1 MCFNSSIGLYHCKL
15 DEQWFNLYKDIL
27 RDAHDITPT
36 YDNNPFVAP
45 PSSDTFIEY
54 VNTLGYPVLSRMCK
68 TAGYDRPRH
77 PVLQILW
84 GIIYRSN
91 IDYAKRIWEEFV
103 QSVQTFLTDRKN
115 LATASHEKKK
125 TTHLLIPNV
134 RFTKLIIQHVKTKH
148 NINPRTGLT
157 LYYSHDENVLNTL
170 RFVRNDGR
178 EIFEEGGATES
189 LKATKGTKPKAAKAI
204 KPAGNKV
211 STLTST
217 QPPKPKPPPT
227 QPSKAIPEKKQKL
240 VKETPDEP

>member
-1 MCFNSSIGLYHCKL
+1 MYFNSSTGLYHCKL
-15 DEQWFNLYKDIL
+15 DEQWFNLLKDIL
-27 RDAHDITPT
+27 RDALDITPT

-45 PSSDTFIEY
+45 PSS
-54 VNTLGYPVLSRMCK
+54 K
-68 TAGYDRPRH
+68 TARYDRPRH

-91 IDYAKRIWEEFV
+91 IDYAERIWKEFV

-148 NINPRTGLT
+148 NINPRT
-157 LYYSHDENVLNTL
+157 
-170 RFVRNDGR
+170 
-178 EIFEEGGATES
+178 EEGGATES
-189 LKATKGTKPKAAKAI
+189 LKATKGTKPKAAKAT
-204 KPAGNKV
+204 KPAGNKA

-227 QPSKAIPEKKQKL
+227 QPSKAVLEKKRKL